1 MRGAAFTT
9 LVSPGG
15 GMVER
20 SYESLKQQI
29 AERHDQL
36 PKRLRQIAEFTMELP
51 DFVALETVANIAGRA
66 KVQPSSLIRFAKLFG
81 FDGFSDMQQ
90 VFRSRLIDRVVSY
103 GERIRAAESNDT
115 LNRSPKGVLE
125 QLINADSASLERLQ
139 RDISS
144 VDLDR
149 VAALLAT
156 AHIIGV
162 TAQRRSFPVAAY
174 LSYALSHLG
183 RRAVLLD
190 SIGGMSGEQA
200 RLLSAGD
207 ALIAVSFTPYAPETL
222 SVVAQ
227 AKAQGAHII
236 AITDKGLSPLV
247 SLADI
252 RFEVEEAQIKGIRS
266 LTATTCLAVAL
277 VLALGHRLEGTVGR
291 GGETARRTAKPRRR

>member
-1 MRGAAFTT
+1 M
-9 LVSPGG
+9 
-15 GMVER
+15 ER
-20 SYESLKQQI
+20 TYESLKQEI

-36 PKRLRQIAEFTMELP
+36 PKRLLQIAEFTMEQP
-51 DFVALETVANIAGRA
+51 DFVALETVANIADKA

-103 GERIRAAESNDT
+103 GERIRAAENDT
-115 LNRSPKGVLE
+115 VANASPNGVLA
-125 QLINADSASLERLQ
+125 QLISADSASLDRLG
-139 RDISS
+139 RD
-144 VDLDR
+144 VPAADLDR
-149 VAALLAT
+149 VAEMLAG
-156 AHIIGV
+156 ARIIGV

-183 RRAVLLD
+183 QRAVLLD

-200 RLLSAGD
+200 RLLSGDD
-207 ALIAVSFTPYAPETL
+207 ALIAISFTPYASETL

-227 AKAQGAHII
+227 AKAQGARII

-277 VLALGHRLEGTVGR
+277 VLALGHRLEAAALKR
-291 GGETARRTAKPRRR
+291 QPASRSKR

>member
-1 MRGAAFTT
+1 M
-9 LVSPGG
+9 
-15 GMVER
+15 ER
-20 SYESLKQQI
+20 TYESLKQEI

-36 PKRLRQIAEFTMELP
+36 PKRLLQIAEFTMEQP
-51 DFVALETVANIAGRA
+51 DFVALETVANIADKA

-103 GERIRAAESNDT
+103 GERIRAAESDDVV
-115 LNRSPKGVLE
+115 SASSSGVLA
-125 QLINADSASLERLQ
+125 QLISADSASLDRLG
-139 RDISS
+139 RD
-144 VDLDR
+144 VPAADLER
-149 VAALLAT
+149 VADMLAN
-156 AHIIGV
+156 ARIVGV

-183 RRAVLLD
+183 QRAVLLD

-200 RLLSAGD
+200 RLLSGDD
-207 ALIAVSFTPYAPETL
+207 ALIAISFTPYAAETL
-222 SVVAQ
+222 SVVGQ
-227 AKAQGAHII
+227 AKAQGAKII

-277 VLALGHRLEGTVGR
+277 VLALGHRLEAAALKR
-291 GGETARRTAKPRRR
+291 QPASRSKR

>member
-1 MRGAAFTT
+1 
-9 LVSPGG
+9 
-15 GMVER
+15 VER
-20 SYESLKQQI
+20 SYESLKQEI

-36 PKRLRQIAEFTMELP
+36 PKRLLQIAEFTMEQP
-51 DFVALETVANIAGRA
+51 DFVALETVANIADKA

-103 GERIRAAESNDT
+103 GERIRAAESDDANAT
-115 LNRSPKGVLE
+115 SPNGVLE
-125 QLINADSASLERLQ
+125 QLIAADSASLERMS
-139 RDISS
+139 RD
-144 VDLDR
+144 VPAADLER
-149 VAALLAT
+149 VAEMLAG
-156 AHIIGV
+156 ARIIGV

-174 LSYALSHLG
+174 LSYALSHL
-183 RRAVLLD
+183 AVLLD

-200 RLLSAGD
+200 RLLSADD

-227 AKAQGAHII
+227 AKAQGAKII

-277 VLALGHRLEGTVGR
+277 VLALGHRLEAAALKR
-291 GGETARRTAKPRRR
+291 QPAARSKR

>member
-1 MRGAAFTT
+1 M
-9 LVSPGG
+9 
-15 GMVER
+15 ER
-20 SYESLKQQI
+20 SYKSLKQEI

-36 PKRLRQIAEFTMELP
+36 PKRLLQIAQFTMEQP
-51 DFVALETVANIAGRA
+51 DFVALETVANIADKA

-103 GERIRAAESNDT
+103 GERIRAAESDEAVPA
-115 LNRSPKGVLE
+115 SDSVLE
-125 QLINADSASLERLQ
+125 QLIAADATSLERLR
-139 RDISS
+139 RD
-144 VDLDR
+144 VPAADLER
-149 VAALLAT
+149 VAELLAD
-156 AHIIGV
+156 ARIIGV

-183 RRAVLLD
+183 QRAVLLD

-200 RLLSAGD
+200 RLLSGDD

-222 SVVAQ
+222 SVVGQ
-227 AKAQGAHII
+227 AKAQGAKII

-266 LTATTCLAVAL
+266 PTATTSLAVAII
-277 VLALGHRLEGTVGR
+277 LALGHRLEAAALKRQPNGR
-291 GGETARRTAKPRRR
+291 SKR

>member
-1 MRGAAFTT
+1 M
-9 LVSPGG
+9 
-15 GMVER
+15 ER
-20 SYESLKQQI
+20 NYESLKQEI

-36 PKRLRQIAEFTMELP
+36 PKRLLQIAQFTMEQP
-51 DFVALETVANIAGRA
+51 DFVALETVANIADKA

-103 GERIRAAESNDT
+103 GERIRAAESDDAVPPSDN
-115 LNRSPKGVLE
+115 VLE
-125 QLINADSASLERLQ
+125 QLIAADANSLERLR
-139 RDISS
+139 RD
-144 VDLDR
+144 VPPADLER
-149 VAALLAT
+149 VAELLAN
-156 AHIIGV
+156 ARIVGV
-162 TAQRRSFPVAAY
+162 TAQRRSFPVASY

-183 RRAVLLD
+183 QRAVLLD

-222 SVVAQ
+222 SVVGQ
-227 AKAQGAHII
+227 AKAQGAKII

-266 LTATTCLAVAL
+266 PTATTSLAVAII
-277 VLALGHRLEGTVGR
+277 LALGHRLEAAALKRQPSGR
-291 GGETARRTAKPRRR
+291 SKR

>member
-1 MRGAAFTT
+1 M
-9 LVSPGG
+9 
-15 GMVER
+15 ER
-20 SYESLKQQI
+20 SYESLKQEI

-36 PKRLRQIAEFTMELP
+36 PKRLLQIAQFTMEQP
-51 DFVALETVANIAGRA
+51 DFVALETVANIADKA

-103 GERIRAAESNDT
+103 GERIRAAESDDAVAA
-115 LNRSPKGVLE
+115 SDSVLE
-125 QLINADSASLERLQ
+125 QLIAADATSLERLR
-139 RDISS
+139 RD
-144 VDLDR
+144 VPATDLER
-149 VAALLAT
+149 VAELLAD
-156 AHIIGV
+156 ARIIGV

-183 RRAVLLD
+183 QRAVLLD

-200 RLLSAGD
+200 RLLSGDD

-222 SVVAQ
+222 SVVGQ
-227 AKAQGAHII
+227 AKAQGAKII

-266 LTATTCLAVAL
+266 PTATTSLAVAII
-277 VLALGHRLEGTVGR
+277 LALGHRLEAAALKRQPNGR
-291 GGETARRTAKPRRR
+291 SKR

>member
-1 MRGAAFTT
+1 M
-9 LVSPGG
+9 
-15 GMVER
+15 ER
-20 SYESLKQQI
+20 SYESLKQEI

-36 PKRLRQIAEFTMELP
+36 PKRLLQIAQFTMEQP
-51 DFVALETVANIAGRA
+51 DFVALETVANIADKA

-103 GERIRAAESNDT
+103 GERIRAAESDDAVAA
-115 LNRSPKGVLE
+115 SDSVLE
-125 QLINADSASLERLQ
+125 QLIAADATSLERLR
-139 RDISS
+139 RD
-144 VDLDR
+144 VPAADLER
-149 VAALLAT
+149 VAELLAD
-156 AHIIGV
+156 ARIIGV

-183 RRAVLLD
+183 QRAVLLD

-200 RLLSAGD
+200 RLLSGDD

-222 SVVAQ
+222 SVVGQ
-227 AKAQGAHII
+227 AKAQGAKII

-266 LTATTCLAVAL
+266 PTATTSLAVAII
-277 VLALGHRLEGTVGR
+277 LALGHRLEAAALKRQPNGR
-291 GGETARRTAKPRRR
+291 SKR

>member
-1 MRGAAFTT
+1 
-9 LVSPGG
+9 
-15 GMVER
+15 VER
-20 SYESLKQQI
+20 TYESLKQEI

-36 PKRLRQIAEFTMELP
+36 PKRLLQIAEFTMEQP
-51 DFVALETVANIAGRA
+51 DFVALETVANIADKA

-103 GERIRAAESNDT
+103 GERIRAAESDDAASSAPN
-115 LNRSPKGVLE
+115 GVLA
-125 QLINADSASLERLQ
+125 QLISADSASLDRLG
-139 RDISS
+139 RD
-144 VDLDR
+144 VPAADLER
-149 VAALLAT
+149 VAEMLAG
-156 AHIIGV
+156 ARIIGV

-183 RRAVLLD
+183 QRAVLLD

-200 RLLSAGD
+200 RLLSGDD
-207 ALIAVSFTPYAPETL
+207 ALIAISFTPYAAETL
-222 SVVAQ
+222 SVVGQ
-227 AKAQGAHII
+227 AKAQGAKII

-277 VLALGHRLEGTVGR
+277 VLALGHRLEAAALKR
-291 GGETARRTAKPRRR
+291 QPASRSKR

>member
-1 MRGAAFTT
+1 
-9 LVSPGG
+9 
-15 GMVER
+15 VER

-36 PKRLRQIAEFTMELP
+36 PKRLRQIAEFTMEMP

-103 GERIRAAESNDT
+103 GERIRAAETDDAHDH
-115 LNRSPKGVLE
+115 SPKGVLE
-125 QLINADSASLERLQ
+125 QLIDADSASLERLQ
-139 RDISS
+139 RDIPS

-149 VAALLAT
+149 VADLLAT
-156 AHIIGV
+156 ARIIGV

-183 RRAVLLD
+183 QRAVLLD

-200 RLLSAGD
+200 RLLSAED
-207 ALIAVSFTPYAPETL
+207 ALALFKRCL
-222 SVVAQ
+222 QDQ
-227 AKAQGAHII
+227 A
-236 AITDKGLSPLV
+236 
-247 SLADI
+247 
-252 RFEVEEAQIKGIRS
+252 
-266 LTATTCLAVAL
+266 
-277 VLALGHRLEGTVGR
+277 R
-291 GGETARRTAKPRRR
+291 GDHNDDNP

>member
-1 MRGAAFTT
+1 M
-9 LVSPGG
+9 
-15 GMVER
+15 ER
-20 SYESLKQQI
+20 SYESLKQEI

-36 PKRLRQIAEFTMELP
+36 PKRLCQIAEFTMEQP

-103 GERIRAAESNDT
+103 GERIRAAETSDT
-115 LNRSPKGVLE
+115 ADSSPNGVLA
-125 QLINADSASLERLQ
+125 QLISVDTTSLERLQ
-139 RDISS
+139 RD
-144 VDLDR
+144 VPALDIER
-149 VAALLAT
+149 VADMLAT
-156 AHIIGV
+156 ARIIGV

-183 RRAVLLD
+183 QRAVLLD

-200 RLLSAGD
+200 RLLSAED
-207 ALIAVSFTPYAPETL
+207 ALIAVSFSPYAPETL

-227 AKAQGAHII
+227 AKAQGARII

-277 VLALGHRLEGTVGR
+277 VLALGHRLEAAPGR
-291 GGETARRTAKPRRR
+291 TAETARGAAPKRRR

>member
-1 MRGAAFTT
+1 M
-9 LVSPGG
+9 
-15 GMVER
+15 ER
-20 SYESLKQQI
+20 SYESLKQEI

-36 PKRLRQIAEFTMELP
+36 PKRLLQIAEFTMEQP
-51 DFVALETVANIAGRA
+51 DFVALETVANIADKA

-103 GERIRAAESNDT
+103 GERIRAAESDDAAAT
-115 LNRSPKGVLE
+115 SPNGVLE
-125 QLINADSASLERLQ
+125 QLIAADSASLERMS
-139 RDISS
+139 RD
-144 VDLDR
+144 VPAADLER
-149 VAALLAT
+149 VAEMLAS
-156 AHIIGV
+156 ARIIGV

-183 RRAVLLD
+183 QRAVLLD

-200 RLLSAGD
+200 RLLSADD

-227 AKAQGAHII
+227 AKAQGARII

-277 VLALGHRLEGTVGR
+277 VLSLGHRLEAAALKR
-291 GGETARRTAKPRRR
+291 QPAARSKR

>member
-1 MRGAAFTT
+1 
-9 LVSPGG
+9 
-15 GMVER
+15 VER

-36 PKRLRQIAEFTMELP
+36 PKRLRQIAEFTMEMP

-103 GERIRAAESNDT
+103 GERIRAAETDDAHDH
-115 LNRSPKGVLE
+115 SPKGVLE
-125 QLINADSASLERLQ
+125 QLIDADSASLERLQ
-139 RDISS
+139 RDIPS

-149 VAALLAT
+149 VADLLAT
-156 AHIIGV
+156 ARIIGV

-183 RRAVLLD
+183 QRAVLLD

-200 RLLSAGD
+200 RLLSAED
-207 ALIAVSFTPYAPETL
+207 ALIAVSFSPYAPETL

-227 AKAQGAHII
+227 AKAQGARII

-277 VLALGHRLEGTVGR
+277 VLALGHRLEAAVGR
-291 GGETARRTAKPRRR
+291 GAETTRKPAKQRRR